1 MTGIDGTG
9 HHTAICVEMEGG
21 SRPPVLVPARTPA
34 FFRSIATPRPEGYKS
49 PKSTRSRTPW
59 LRAFS

>member
-9 HHTAICVEMEGG
+9 HHTAIYVQMEGG
-21 SRPPVLVPARTPA
+21 SRPPVLLPPQALA
-34 FFRSIATPRPEGYKS
+34 FFRSIATSRPEGYKS